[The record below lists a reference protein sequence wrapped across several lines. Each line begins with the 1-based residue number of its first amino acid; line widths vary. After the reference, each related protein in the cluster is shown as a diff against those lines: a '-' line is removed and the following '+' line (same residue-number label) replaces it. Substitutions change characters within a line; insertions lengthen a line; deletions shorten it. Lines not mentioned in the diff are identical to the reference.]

1 MEIEG
6 KTPTYNQI
14 ATEVKKKFISWI
26 IKSVMY

>member
-14 ATEVKKKFISWI
+14 STKVKKKFISWI
-26 IKSVMY
+26 IMIVMY